1 MNQTKWLMLGAGAV
15 AIVRYTGVGLHAEG
29 SMVDGWLWDVVNGA
43 SMAGMA
49 VLEAIGIL
57 YCFESYSLAQP
68 SRNRTLLMSLI
79 IGMFVSLLL
88 MLTPYVYAASQRRAT
103 ADVLIATASLS
114 LWVWSFAVAAAPLL
128 VMAAAGVAEVTRVAP
143 VASQDAQGEVD
154 NTALVSQAVAGAMD
168 ALKPEF
174 ERVAGMSATTA
185 TEVARMQREV
195 ARQVAETQRQ
205 VALVAAEVSELRN
218 QPKPESVQ
226 TSPVAQLSAGETW
239 QAKALSLARNQIET
253 GAQPNY
259 TEIAQAVGKSRTAV
273 AAAVKAKLP

>member
-29 SMVDGWLWDVVNGA
+29 SMVNGWLWDVVNGA

-68 SRNRTLLMSLI
+68 SRNRTLLMWLI
-79 IGMFVSLLL
+79 ASMFISLLL

-143 VASQDAQGEVD
+143 VGARDAQGEAD
-154 NTALVSQAVAGAMD
+154 STALVSQAVAGAMD

-174 ERVAGMSATTA
+174 ERVAGISATTA
-185 TEVARMQREV
+185 TEVSRMQREV
-195 ARQVAETQRQ
+195 AREVAELHRE
-205 VALVAAEVSELRN
+205 VAGLRN
-218 QPKPESVQ
+218 QPQPMPVQ
-226 TSPVAQLSAGETW
+226 VAQLSAGETW
-239 QAKALSLARNQIET
+239 QTKALSLARNQIET

-273 AAAVKAKLP
+273 AAAVKAQLS